1 MRDAIQDS
9 FQTMATSSFHA
20 LRISKYACM
29 THRIHT
35 IGSTTRQAAISNSKL
50 RKANILQ
57 TVRYDGGQW
66 TITDASLSPDNRFL
80 AYSSIRSIVAL
91 AHTDPDNDS
100 EPHYLDF
107 ADLGRPT
114 PRGYRGYFG
123 VRCVYQHLRL
133 WLTHPDLVDK
143 ILWRWSR
150 NCSRN
155 GRQFC
160 LCIRH

>member
-1 MRDAIQDS
+1 
-9 FQTMATSSFHA
+9 
-20 LRISKYACM
+20 M
-29 THRIHT
+29 T
-35 IGSTTRQAAISNSKL
+35 GSITRQASLSNLKLCKADIS
-50 RKANILQ
+50 Q

-114 PRGYRGYFG
+114 PRGFRGYFG
-123 VRCVYQHLRL
+123 VRFVHLIYEAAADR
-133 WLTHPDLVDK
+133 
-143 ILWRWSR
+143 SR
-150 NCSRN
+150 F
-155 GRQFC
+155 GQYDF
-160 LCIRH
+160 LAMAVKL